1 MRLVGLHQADCDDD
15 GARVVVT
22 KKTTKKKKTVATG
35 TLKTKSAKK
44 TKVVKKKSPSAATA
58 ATKSKIKS
66 AAAKPA
72 ARKRKATPKV
82 SAGLTASPKVKS
94 RKKAPM
100 PAPVMVEPLSET
112 KVAKPLSRT
121 QLRKVKTDLSR
132 KDIEQYRSLLVQK
145 RAEILGDVEALQ
157 TDARSDS
164 GDHLSPEH
172 MADIGSINYEQ
183 EFTLG
188 LVESERKLVIELD
201 EALVRIRE
209 KTYGVCLER
218 GVPIGRPRLDA
229 KPWAKYCI
237 EVVREKESRGEF

>member
-1 MRLVGLHQADCDDD
+1 MHRADCDDD
-15 GARVVVT
+15 GARVVAT
-22 KKTTKKKKTVATG
+22 KKTTKKKKTVAAG
-35 TLKTKSAKK
+35 TLKTKSARK
-44 TKVVKKKSPSAATA
+44 TKVVKKKTSPSAATA

-66 AAAKPA
+66 DAAKPA
-72 ARKRKATPKV
+72 ARKRKTTPKV

-94 RKKAPM
+94 PKKAMM
-100 PAPVMVEPLSET
+100 PTPVMVAPPSEA
-112 KVAKPLSRT
+112 KVGKPLSRT

-132 KDIEQYRSLLVQK
+132 KDLEEYRSLLVQK

-183 EFTLG
+183 EFTFG
-188 LVESERKLVIELD
+188 LVESERKIVIEID

-209 KTYGVCLER
+209 RTYGVCLER
-218 GVPIGRPRLDA
+218 GVPIGRLRLDA

-237 EVVREKESRGEF
+237 EVVREKESRGEL